1 MMISLNSGPKTLV
14 QKVKQA
20 KGVTVR
26 RIQTKKQQT
35 AKTEREV
42 EEDKRT
48 KEIAKR
54 TKQID
59 RISSHMNL
67 CQAIVK
73 PDCSKPTVQNAQ
85 GIQKALVHLLIQS
98 CATNIGDTVLDEESG
113 KVQLE
118 NEETVIYSPTKV
130 KHHLT
135 CFNNIFSNNELI
147 SNRFA
152 ELISNRFA
160 FFVTCTHILTYL

>member
-20 KGVTVR
+20 KGVTVC

-118 NEETVIYSPTKV
+118 NEETVILGSNPIPSFLAKLAKYTTLEFCWSQ
-130 KHHLT
+130 
-135 CFNNIFSNNELI
+135 IFFI
-147 SNRFA
+147 F
-152 ELISNRFA
+152 
-160 FFVTCTHILTYL
+160 